1 MSLMK
6 PAKATRRAATP
17 GAMLRSKIG
26 ERAHNGGL
34 TPEWR
39 AMSEWYADLA
49 EERAGRAG
57 IDVMAGPGMC
67 PEAPGMYVFPLDR
80 IVLEGAIL
88 PAAPGELDGADSDH
102 FAALAAL
109 QGVFEHEV
117 GHAIHTDPEALECED
132 GRVGQMMVVLEEIRM
147 EAQTVRDRAANARWL
162 RAAARHLLLDADRI
176 AGAEGAGV
184 AGMVQTAI
192 LTEGR
197 VHAGS
202 LKQADVQQITDM
214 LDGLLDADVR
224 RDLDAIMAEAVQ
236 IEDGDRQGMER
247 LGRRLVNLIPEDEQG
262 GGEGQGGNTGLQQ
275 AVKQAAGQASDDE
288 ATALE
293 TSADGGEID
302 QQIEDMQE
310 SMGGSAQDGDPSDGA
325 GGASGRD
332 LDGWSERMP
341 SPGERAARRRLASL
355 LRRFR
360 WRERRMVARPSMLP
374 PGRLRSRDALRA
386 DAERSMGRMQ
396 TAQPWRKKKR
406 AYVDLPSVR
415 MGIMVDTSGSMYGAI
430 PMASSALW
438 VLANAVSDA
447 GGSMC
452 ATAFGDGLTEVIPVG
467 KAPKRVPEL
476 PAWGGT
482 ENVAAGM
489 DHMIEALGLDD
500 PTRGPGLIVI
510 VSDGYWAG
518 SEGQMCEERMV
529 WLRERNIE
537 TIQVGVGAEP
547 MVHGAEFACVVN
559 TVDDFVGEIGGRA
572 AEALRRFA

>member
-1 MSLMK
+1 MSLTNVK
-6 PAKATRRAATP
+6 KSRRAATP
-17 GAMLRSKIG
+17 GAMLRNRIG

-39 AMSEWYADLA
+39 ALSEWYADLA
-49 EERAGRAG
+49 EERSGRAG

-80 IVLEGAIL
+80 IVLEGNLL
-88 PAAPGELDGADSDH
+88 PEAPGALDAGDPDH

-117 GHAIHTDPEALECED
+117 GHAMHTDPQALESED
-132 GRVGQMMVVLEEIRM
+132 AGVQGMMIVLEEIRM

-162 RAAARHLLLDADRI
+162 RAAARHLLLDAGKI

-184 AGMVQTAI
+184 AGMLQTAI

-202 LKQADVQQITDM
+202 LQAGDVQQVSDM
-214 LDGLLDADVR
+214 LDAALDPALRGDVER
-224 RDLDAIMAEAVQ
+224 ILAEAVT

-247 LGRRLVNLIPEDEQG
+247 LGRRLLAMVPEDEQG
-262 GGEGQGGNTGLQQ
+262 GCGDGPGGDSGLQQ
-275 AVKQAAGQASDDE
+275 AIQQAAGAAADDE
-288 ATALE
+288 AKALE
-293 TSADGGEID
+293 SSAEGGEID
-302 QQIEDMQE
+302 QQTEDVNGAI
-310 SMGGSAQDGDPSDGA
+310 GGPGADGDPADGTGA
-325 GGASGRD
+325 ASGRD
-332 LDGWSERMP
+332 LDGWSERAP
-341 SPGERAARRRLASL
+341 NAAERAARRRLAAL
-355 LRRFR
+355 MRRFR
-360 WRERRMVARPSMLP
+360 WRERRLVRRPAMLP
-374 PGRLRSRDALRA
+374 PGRLRTREALRA
-386 DAERSMGRMQ
+386 DAERGMGRMQ
-396 TAQPWRKKKR
+396 TAQPWRARRR

-415 MGIMVDTSGSMYGAI
+415 MGIMIDTSGSMYGAI
-430 PMASSALW
+430 PMASSSLW
-438 VLANAVSDA
+438 VLANAVHDA

-467 KAPKRVPEL
+467 APPRRVPEL

-489 DHMIEALGLDD
+489 DHMIAALDLDD

-518 SEGQMCEERMV
+518 GEGQMCAERMA
-529 WLRERNIE
+529 WLRERNIQ
-537 TIQVGVGAEP
+537 TIQVGVGSEP
-547 MVHGAEFACVVN
+547 VVHGAEFSCTVN
-559 TVDDFVGEIGGRA
+559 SVEDFVGEIGGRA